1 VSSCSTLIILE
12 SIFLGLGGY
21 VFFLMLSSEVSF
33 EFYLERL
40 AAIVELSGFS
50 EFITYDLFTCK
61 VGTTVGIANLYL
73 LSSTDYF

>member
-1 VSSCSTLIILE
+1 MSNCSTLIILE
-12 SIFLGLGGY
+12 SLFLGLGGY

-50 EFITYDLFTCK
+50 EFIPYDLFTCK

>member
-1 VSSCSTLIILE
+1 MALSVVGVSGLYYSKLPLTTLSVSKFSTLILLD

-21 VFFLMLSSEVSF
+21 VFFFILSSEVSF

-50 EFITYDLFTCK
+50 EFIP
-61 VGTTVGIANLYL
+61 
-73 LSSTDYF
+73 